1 MKINGPN
8 KSSFNPYQEQYQ
20 KIERNKASSHKE
32 DRLEISSKA
41 KELLKTEQPNKSREK
56 YVENIKEEVQSGTYQ
71 VNHEK
76 TAKKM
81 IEYWSKP

>member
-8 KSSFNPYQEQYQ
+8 KSNFNPYQEQVQ
-20 KIERNKASSHKE
+20 KNERQKASIHKE
-32 DRLEISSKA
+32 DQLEISSKA
-41 KELLKTEQPNKSREK
+41 KELQKNKQPNKSREK
-56 YVENIKEEVQSGTYQ
+56 YVKHIKEEVQSGTYQ

-81 IEYWSKP
+81 IEYWSKL